1 MPLIILFSL
10 LIIAVFWLDSLPV
23 YRILYVTAN
32 LSVLIILFTAAEILS
47 AFLPFVPWYQVN
59 GLSPVVIIYLAVWLS
74 IFGVIQSAL
83 SKYIKIGRP
92 LKYLPFAGAALL
104 SLSIVL
110 PADFSPA
117 IQIFG
122 SVAALV
128 LTIVQ
133 VILFALNFK
142 NVFK

>member
-32 LSVLIILFTAAEILS
+32 LSVLIILFTAEILS
-47 AFLPFVPWYQVN
+47 SFLPFVPWYQVN

>member
-23 YRILYVTAN
+23 YRILYVIAN
-32 LSVLIILFTAAEILS
+32 LSVLIILFTAAETLS
-47 AFLPFVPWYQVN
+47 SVLPFVPWYQAN
-59 GLSPVVIIYLAVWLS
+59 GFSAVVIIYLAVWLG

-83 SKYIKIGRP
+83 SKYLKIGRP
-92 LKYLPFAGAALL
+92 LKYLPFAGAAVL
-104 SLSIVL
+104 SLSIAMPV
-110 PADFSPA
+110 DFGAA

-122 SVAALV
+122 SVAALA
-128 LTIVQ
+128 LTIMQ
-133 VILFALNFK
+133 IILFALNFK

>member
-10 LIIAVFWLDSLPV
+10 LIIAVFWLDSFPV
-23 YRILYVTAN
+23 YRILYVIAN

-47 AFLPFVPWYQVN
+47 SFLPFMPWYQVN
-59 GLSPVVIIYLAVWLS
+59 ALSPVVIIYLAVWLG

-83 SKYIKIGRP
+83 SKYLKIGCL
-92 LKYLPFAGAALL
+92 LKYLPFAGAAVL

-128 LTIVQ
+128 LTIIQ